1 MKTSINKAFISGNLT
16 RDPELRETPSGFQVL
31 SFGVAVNDHRKNN
44 QTGQW
49 EDYTNYLDCVLFGA
63 RAASVSRYLAKGTR
77 VNIEGKLRWL
87 DWSRFL
93 GRKNKLLQATSRSRS
108 HGAL

>member
-1 MKTSINKAFISGNLT
+1 MNIWDCGGNPGL
-16 RDPELRETPSGFQVL
+16 
-31 SFGVAVNDHRKNN
+31 K
-44 QTGQW
+44 
-49 EDYTNYLDCVLFGA
+49 EDQD
-63 RAASVSRYLAKGTR
+63 
-77 VNIEGKLRWL
+77 L